1 MYARIVTLLTSI
13 IAVTF
18 TGCFSW
24 STGGGGGPYVPATI
38 TSFVDP
44 AYRGHIFHRIAV
56 IADTSDLEWRLKL
69 EKQLAGAYREK
80 GVNGIEGATIIS
92 PTRQWNDAARHDAL
106 LASGVDGYLDVEIIE
121 SGEWTKYIPATTA
134 TTVSRERKA
143 KEKQTGKDK
152 DTVEYEEVSVTTTT
166 KQDGGY
172 TERTPWTRYRIRLI
186 DVATGDV
193 AWMAMNAINGNPGDR
208 LWAFCQEVAAQLQ
221 RDGLV
226 ATPPSVAAKSGN

>member
-1 MYARIVTLLTSI
+1 MYARFVTLLTSV
-13 IAVTF
+13 IAVAF
-18 TGCFSW
+18 TGCITW
-24 STGGGGGPYVPATI
+24 PTGSPYVPATI

-44 AYRGHIFHRIAV
+44 AFRGHIFRRIAV

-69 EKQLAGAYREK
+69 EKQLAGANREK

-92 PTRQWNDAARHDAL
+92 PTRQWSDAARHDAL
-106 LASGVDGYLDVEIIE
+106 VANGIDAYLALEIVE

-143 KEKQTGKDK
+143 KEKQTGKD
-152 DTVEYEEVSVTTTT
+152 TVDYEEVSVTTTT
-166 KQDGGY
+166 KQEGGY

-186 DVATGDV
+186 DVATGQV
-193 AWMAMNAINGNPGDR
+193 AWMAMNAINGNPTDR
-208 LWAFCQEVAAQLQ
+208 LWSFCQEVAAQLQ

-226 ATPPSVAAKSGN
+226 VTPPPSVVTKAGD